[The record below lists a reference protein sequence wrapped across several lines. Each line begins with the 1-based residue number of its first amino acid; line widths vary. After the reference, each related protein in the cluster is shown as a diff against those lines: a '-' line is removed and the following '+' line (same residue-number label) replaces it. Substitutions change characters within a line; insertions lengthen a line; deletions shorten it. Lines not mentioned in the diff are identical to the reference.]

1 VNGDRQVFC
10 GHFPD
15 QAYTFTRERYE
26 NETEGGRYLRQLLG
40 AANIEGSP
48 LFHVISGNLGYQVEH
63 HLLPDLPSTRYD
75 EIAPKVR
82 EICTRYD
89 LPYNTGPLHK

>member
-1 VNGDRQVFC
+1 VPPTSRAVRC
-10 GHFPD
+10 
-15 QAYTFTRERYE
+15 
-26 NETEGGRYLRQLLG
+26 
-40 AANIEGSP
+40 
-48 LFHVISGNLGYQVEH
+48 FHIINGNLGYQVEH

-82 EICTRYD
+82 EICTRCD